1 MAVLWALFALLM
13 PPASNGAKGINMSN
27 IRVFADYVAAKLSI
41 TSEKGVT
48 AIEYGLIA
56 TLIAVAIIGAVT
68 LVGQKLTN
76 DFNTIANKL

>member
-1 MAVLWALFALLM
+1 MLSI
-13 PPASNGAKGINMSN
+13 SNLAHWI
-27 IRVFADYVAAKLSI
+27 AAKLSI
-41 TSEKGVT
+41 ENEKGVT

-56 TLIAVAIIGAVT
+56 SLIAIAIIGAVT

>member
-1 MAVLWALFALLM
+1 
-13 PPASNGAKGINMSN
+13 MSN

>member
-1 MAVLWALFALLM
+1 
-13 PPASNGAKGINMSN
+13 MSN
-27 IRVFADYVAAKLSI
+27 VRLVAGYVAGKLSI

-56 TLIAVAIIGAVT
+56 TLISVAIIAAVT

-76 DFNTIANKL
+76 DFNIIANKL